1 MAKSALEYHRQT
13 SYDRYKMKGQGL
25 DWANQPSVFKTYPGL
40 KTVPL
45 PRVKARSKENL
56 SSVIREGSKANAAA
70 KLTLDRLARIILLAH
85 SVTAE
90 VRHGDTQF
98 YYRNVAS
105 AGALYPFEL
114 YVGARN
120 ISGLEHGLYHHS
132 IGLHALTLLRPGNIM
147 PALSSALERGK
158 NSVPVLIFVLTSIFF
173 RSSWKY
179 RDRAYRYSL
188 LDTGHLAENL
198 SLALTAEELPWSL
211 YYDFDDAMVNNLLG
225 VDPRREGCLAVVC
238 VWGEDVSDTGEEPQD
253 LKPSDQGL
261 PDASR
266 VSARETNYT
275 LIRQIHTSSSRVVE
289 AVQGAPMLDHLGLK
303 MEPAK
308 QISKADEW
316 PEVMNYAEAVLR
328 RRSRRNFVP
337 TEVSA
342 QVLDGMLDLL
352 CSTCDQRGTAGLIV
366 GNAISVGF
374 LAGNVQGL
382 DPGFYMLNRGQE
394 SMARVSQGSMIHKM
408 AHICLNQAWL
418 AHCALH
424 FVFLSN
430 LEILERTW
438 GTRGYRYAMLMAG
451 RLGQRLYLGATAIGL
466 GCCGIGAFFDDE
478 AAKMLKIK
486 DQAKLL
492 YLVAAGPVKQ

>member
-158 NSVPVLIFVLTSIFF
+158 HSVPVLIFVLTSIFF

-225 VDPRREGCLAVVC
+225 VDPLREGCLAVVC
-238 VWGEDVSDTGEEPQD
+238 VWGEDVSDIGEPQD

-266 VSARETNYT
+266 VSAREINYT

-289 AVQGAPMLDHLGLK
+289 AVQRAPMLDHLGLK

-328 RRSRRNFVP
+328 RRSRRNFVRW
-337 TEVSA
+337 S
-342 QVLDGMLDLL
+342 
-352 CSTCDQRGTAGLIV
+352 CS
-366 GNAISVGF
+366 
-374 LAGNVQGL
+374 VQ
-382 DPGFYMLNRGQE
+382 PATRQE
-394 SMARVSQGSMIHKM
+394 
-408 AHICLNQAWL
+408 LP
-418 AHCALH
+418 
-424 FVFLSN
+424 
-430 LEILERTW
+430 
-438 GTRGYRYAMLMAG
+438 
-451 RLGQRLYLGATAIGL
+451 
-466 GCCGIGAFFDDE
+466 D
-478 AAKMLKIK
+478 
-486 DQAKLL
+486 
-492 YLVAAGPVKQ
+492 